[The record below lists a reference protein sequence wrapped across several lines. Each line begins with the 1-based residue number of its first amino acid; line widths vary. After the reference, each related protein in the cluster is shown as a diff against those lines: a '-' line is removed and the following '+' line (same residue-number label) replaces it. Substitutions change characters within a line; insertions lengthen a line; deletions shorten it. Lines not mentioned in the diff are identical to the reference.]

1 MEFSQLYVSRIAAS
15 LLIFLGQVYTIVV
28 SSQVVL
34 VVKNLPAT
42 AGNVMR
48 GKFSFWVRKIP
59 WRRA

>member
-34 VVKNLPAT
+34 VV
-42 AGNVMR
+42 
-48 GKFSFWVRKIP
+48 
-59 WRRA
+59 